1 MQMKKTMKKVV
12 DAEPLDKD
20 VTMLHSPTDRQQ
32 NLHTTNLAAARE
44 ARKKQK
50 ILGKVITER

>member
-12 DAEPLDKD
+12 DANPLDKD
-20 VTMLHSPTDRQQ
+20 VAMLHSPTDRQQ
-32 NLHTTNLAAARE
+32 NLHTTNLAATGE

>member
-1 MQMKKTMKKVV
+1 MKKMMKKVV
-12 DAEPLDKD
+12 DAEPRDKD
-20 VTMLHSPTDRQQ
+20 VAMLHSPLQTGSRIR
-32 NLHTTNLAAARE
+32 TPPNLAAARE

>member
-1 MQMKKTMKKVV
+1 MKKTMKKVV
-12 DAEPLDKD
+12 DAEPRDKD
-20 VTMLHSPTDRQQ
+20 VAMLHSPMQTGSRIR
-32 NLHTTNLAAARE
+32 TPPNLAATGE

>member
-1 MQMKKTMKKVV
+1 MKKVV
-12 DAEPLDKD
+12 DAKPLDKD
-20 VTMLHSPTDRQQ
+20 VAMLHSPTDRQH
-32 NLHTTNLAAARE
+32 NLHTTNLAATGE